1 MMRVFLHA
9 GCHKTGTTSAQ
20 GFLFHNRERIWP
32 HAALILP
39 QRAQPVTRAVHA
51 CLDDPGPDG
60 RVAITRAMADLLAG
74 MDLHP
79 KRRILVSAEN
89 LLGRMPLGLPPEPYP
104 DAAPILRALVAA
116 FEGLGWPVE
125 VTIYL
130 STRPQKAWA
139 ESVWAHQLRK
149 DHLFPLTDD
158 LPEFAARLGRV
169 PLAEQVAR
177 IAAALPD
184 LALHHHDLADLAE
197 APFGPGQPFL
207 EFLNLPAEKRAAFTP
222 VPPGQ
227 IAPPRAISAKL
238 LELNRSGLDRRA
250 LAAAK
255 RALLDGP
262 PPATD
267 RSPA

>member
-1 MMRVFLHA
+1 MMMRVFLHA
-9 GCHKTGTTSAQ
+9 GCHKTATTTAQ

-39 QRAQPVTRAVHA
+39 QRAQPVTRAVHHY
-51 CLDDPGPDG
+51 LDEPTSTGL
-60 RVAITRAMADLLAG
+60 VQITQTMAAVLAE
-74 MDLHP
+74 MTLTP
-79 KRRILVSAEN
+79 RRTILISAEN
-89 LLGRMPLGLPPEPYP
+89 LLGRMPMGLTPEPYP
-104 DAAPILRALVAA
+104 DAAPILRALVSA
-116 FEGLGWPVE
+116 FQGLGWPVE
-125 VTIYL
+125 VTLYL
-130 STRPQKAWA
+130 STRPQADWA

-158 LPEFAARLGRV
+158 LPEFAARLSRV

-184 LALHHHDLADLAE
+184 MTLISHDLSDLTR

-207 EFLNLPAEKRAAFTP
+207 DFLDLPAEKCAAFVP

-227 IAPPRAISAKL
+227 IAPPRATSAAL
-238 LELNRSGLDRRA
+238 LALNRSELERKA

-255 RALLDGP
+255 RALLKP
-262 PPATD
+262 D
-267 RSPA
+267 RSPT